1 MRSAMP
7 AEGPMPGNTPM
18 IVPRKQPRN
27 VYQRLIGCRQTENPF
42 RMWVRV
48 SMRGLLEPPDDRLEH
63 ADDGVGDLDDS
74 LAQTRHGLDAARQVD
89 VEFHEHDVGQDTE
102 Q

>member
-7 AEGPMPGNTPM
+7 AEGPMPGRTPM
-18 IVPRKQPRN
+18 IVPRKQPRK
-27 VYQRLIGCRQTENPF
+27 VYQRLIGCRQTEKPF

-48 SMRGLLEPPDDRLEH
+48 SMRRLFEPPDDRLEH
-63 ADDGVGDLDDS
+63 ADDGVGHLDDR
-74 LAQTRHGLDAARQVD
+74 LAQAGYRLHAARQVD
-89 VEFHEHDVGQDTE
+89 VELDEHDVGQDAE